1 MYRKHSEIVHQSAGL
16 YRSVSKAGFRQMRK
30 MGSEYQPLTYD
41 NLSKSLHTF
50 PPGFYHSLLSFKTSG
65 LLWPLRKSSAFFI
78 LYPRCSDANRS
89 NTCNKCHMSRADPK
103 SPLFLRLNITKQ
115 ALTIRL
121 QCYIYDYSMIYHWS
135 DQIINNVARLVYPD
149 IFSIRSRKA

>member
-1 MYRKHSEIVHQSAGL
+1 MANSIHIVFAILIHQI
-16 YRSVSKAGFRQMRK
+16 YSVYKGYLGNSL
-30 MGSEYQPLTYD
+30 LTYD
-41 NLSKSLHTF
+41 NLSKSLQTF
-50 PPGFYHSLLSFKTSG
+50 PLALHHSLLSFKTSG

-78 LYPRCSDANRS
+78 LCPRCSDSNPS
-89 NTCNKCHMSRADPK
+89 NTCNKCHMSRAHSK

-115 ALTIRL
+115 ALTIRF

-149 IFSIRSRKA
+149 IFSIRSRKAYFEPVLV